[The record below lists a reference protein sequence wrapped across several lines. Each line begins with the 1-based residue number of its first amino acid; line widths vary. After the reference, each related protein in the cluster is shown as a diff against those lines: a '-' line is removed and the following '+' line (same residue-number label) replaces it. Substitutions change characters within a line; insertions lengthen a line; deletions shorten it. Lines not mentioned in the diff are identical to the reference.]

1 MQVITETDIAKK
13 LGLQMVLLC
22 VMMIALILLAAI
34 W

>member
-1 MQVITETDIAKK
+1 MQVTAETDIAKK
-13 LGLQMVLLC
+13 LGLQITLLC